1 VRQRKQ
7 WGEEGGSMMEDWRK
21 GLEKDIQERERERER
36 RGVERNQY
44 GGEGWGRNEKRR
56 RT

>member
-1 VRQRKQ
+1 
-7 WGEEGGSMMEDWRK
+7 MEDWRK
-21 GLEKDIQERERERER
+21 GLEKDVQERERERE

-44 GGEGWGRNEKRR
+44 GGEGWGRHEKRR